1 MTDRPDEPYLDD
13 VMQPT
18 ESAPRDRQEH
28 GKAPDRLSDDM
39 LEHRTEQER
48 VQAGIDD
55 YDPDA
60 VPEATETGPAEE

>member
-1 MTDRPDEPYLDD
+1 MTDRP
-13 VMQPT
+13 
-18 ESAPRDRQEH
+18 
-28 GKAPDRLSDDM
+28 DDM

-55 YDPDA
+55 YDPDS